1 MLDLLPGALL
11 ALCAAGFVAIAIYL
25 VSLYS
30 SGREH
35 LLLFLVF
42 LPAAFFQELPAQL
55 ASVGGFGVTTPDL
68 VCAVLLAQA
77 LLKPQASRDRRDRLH
92 SGVKLSLAIWLFLVV
107 FSLLRGTEEFGLQQ
121 AVNEARPFVYVAII
135 TIWFLSVFS
144 DDRASAAMVKVAPV
158 MIGVL
163 LTVFLVHVA
172 TNGLGSSTTVLIDS
186 AGNPVESRALNS
198 GQSFLLLGLSFALF
212 FSRAKGI
219 VHQAL
224 PAAGFLAVL
233 LAQNRSVWA
242 AAVAA
247 GIAVL
252 LISASIHRMRAVVL
266 GLGALGALIVAY
278 IASPVA
284 RGAFDQVLSSS
295 RDSRTYDGRV
305 AGWIAL
311 LDQQAQS
318 DALDRILG
326 LAFGHGW
333 DRLQDGMFVVF
344 SPHNWYVTS
353 ALRIGYVG
361 VILTVAILAISIW
374 RSTALRERPEV
385 IATAVSLTVY
395 FWAYNFDWYLAP
407 MFAFVV
413 VSVWSR
419 PFEHERSRP
428 RPRQKNRVGYEPAR
442 STSSKISR

>member
-1 MLDLLPGALL
+1 MLDLIPSALL
-11 ALCAAGFVAIAIYL
+11 ALCAAGVAAIAIYL
-25 VSLYS
+25 TSIHFR
-30 SGREH
+30 GREH
-35 LLLFLVF
+35 LLLLLVF

-55 ASVGGFGVTTPDL
+55 TSVGGFGVTTPDL
-68 VCAVLLAQA
+68 VCAVLLARTV
-77 LLKPQASRDRRDRLH
+77 LRPQAAQDRPDRLR
-92 SGVKLSLAIWLFLVV
+92 SGLKLSLALWLFLVA

-135 TIWFLSVFS
+135 TVWFLVVFS
-144 DDRASAAMVKVAPV
+144 ADQATAAMVKVAPF

-163 LTVFLVHVA
+163 LTVFLWHVLA
-172 TNGLGSSTTVLIDS
+172 NGLGSSTTVLIDS
-186 AGNPVESRALNS
+186 SGNSVESRALNS

-212 FSRAKGI
+212 FSQPKGI
-219 VHQAL
+219 LYRAL

-242 AAVAA
+242 AALAA
-247 GIAVL
+247 GVAVL
-252 LISASIHRMRAVVL
+252 LISASTYRMRAVVS

-284 RGAFDQVLSSS
+284 RGAFEQVLSSS
-295 RDSRTYDGRV
+295 QDSRTYDGRV

-318 DALDRILG
+318 DPLDRILG

-353 ALRIGYVG
+353 TVRIGYVG
-361 VILTVAILAISIW
+361 LVLTVAILVISIW
-374 RSTALRERPEV
+374 RSMALRGRPEV
-385 IATAVSLTVY
+385 IATAVALAVY

-413 VSVWSR
+413 VSVWSQPFAHESTR
-419 PFEHERSRP
+419 PQRRDRNVH
-428 RPRQKNRVGYEPAR
+428 GTAR
-442 STSSKISR
+442 STSSKIRR